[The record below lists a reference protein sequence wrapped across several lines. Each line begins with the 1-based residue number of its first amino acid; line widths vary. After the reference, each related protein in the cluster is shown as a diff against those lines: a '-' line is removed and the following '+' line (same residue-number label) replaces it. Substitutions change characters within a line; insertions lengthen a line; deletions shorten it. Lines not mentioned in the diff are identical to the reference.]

1 MSAYS
6 IYFSPTNSTKE
17 IVNLVANEFGS
28 YQEIDLSKKEDM
40 VDQVF
45 DADDICVIGVPSYG
59 GRVPGIALERM
70 NKFKGNHAK
79 AILVVSYGNR
89 AFEDTLKEL
98 ADDLSKRGFYC
109 FAAIAATAEHS
120 IMHQFATG
128 RPDANDKKELKGFTK
143 KIIDKMNTDTANSE
157 LRLPGNYPYRE
168 YNGVPL
174 KPKAGRSCTG
184 CGVCADACPVGAISI
199 ENPRKTN
206 KDLCI
211 SCMRCVKI
219 CPSHSRK
226 VNSFMVKV
234 ASKKMNAACQEEK
247 ENELFI

>member
-1 MSAYS
+1 MNTDTANSELRLPGNYPYREYNDVPLKPKAGRSCTGCGVCAEACPVGAIS
-6 IYFSPTNSTKE
+6 IENPRKTNK
-17 IVNLVANEFGS
+17 
-28 YQEIDLSKKEDM
+28 DL
-40 VDQVF
+40 
-45 DADDICVIGVPSYG
+45 C
-59 GRVPGIALERM
+59 
-70 NKFKGNHAK
+70 
-79 AILVVSYGNR
+79 
-89 AFEDTLKEL
+89 
-98 ADDLSKRGFYC
+98 
-109 FAAIAATAEHS
+109 
-120 IMHQFATG
+120 
-128 RPDANDKKELKGFTK
+128 
-143 KIIDKMNTDTANSE
+143 IDKMNTDTANSE

-226 VNSFMVKV
+226 VNSCMVKD

-247 ENELFI
+247 

>member
-1 MSAYS
+1 MSVYV
-6 IYFSPTNSTKE
+6 IYFSPTKSTENIVKE
-17 IVNLVANEFGS
+17 IAKSFED
-28 YQEIDLSKKEDM
+28 YIEIDLANRELNSNFIFNKN
-40 VDQVF
+40 
-45 DADDICVIGVPSYG
+45 DICIIGVPSYG
-59 GRVPGIALERM
+59 GRVPSVALERM
-70 NKFKGNHAK
+70 NEFKGNGVS
-79 AILVVSYGNR
+79 AILVASYGNR
-89 AFEDTLKEL
+89 AYEDTLKEL
-98 ADDLSKRGFYC
+98 QEYLTQRNFNCIAGI
-109 FAAIAATAEHS
+109 AAIAEHS

-128 RPDANDKKELKGFTK
+128 RPDAKDKKELKGFTK

-184 CGVCADACPVGAISI
+184 CGVCAGACPVGAISI

>member
-1 MSAYS
+1 MSVYS

-17 IVNLVANEFGS
+17 IANLVANEVGS

-45 DADDICVIGVPSYG
+45 DADDVCVIGIPSYG

-79 AILVVSYGNR
+79 AILVVLYGNR

-98 ADDLSKRGFYC
+98 ADDLS
-109 FAAIAATAEHS
+109 
-120 IMHQFATG
+120 
-128 RPDANDKKELKGFTK
+128 
-143 KIIDKMNTDTANSE
+143 
-157 LRLPGNYPYRE
+157 
-168 YNGVPL
+168 
-174 KPKAGRSCTG
+174 
-184 CGVCADACPVGAISI
+184 
-199 ENPRKTN
+199 
-206 KDLCI
+206 
-211 SCMRCVKI
+211 
-219 CPSHSRK
+219 K

-247 ENELFI
+247 ENELFIQCSI

>member
-1 MSAYS
+1 M
-6 IYFSPTNSTKE
+6 
-17 IVNLVANEFGS
+17 
-28 YQEIDLSKKEDM
+28 
-40 VDQVF
+40 
-45 DADDICVIGVPSYG
+45 
-59 GRVPGIALERM
+59 PGIALERM

-98 ADDLSKRGFYC
+98 ADNLSKRGFYC
-109 FAAIAATAEHS
+109 FAAIAAIAEHS

-184 CGVCADACPVGAISI
+184 CGVCAEACPVGAISI

>member
-1 MSAYS
+1 
-6 IYFSPTNSTKE
+6 
-17 IVNLVANEFGS
+17 
-28 YQEIDLSKKEDM
+28 
-40 VDQVF
+40 
-45 DADDICVIGVPSYG
+45 
-59 GRVPGIALERM
+59 
-70 NKFKGNHAK
+70 
-79 AILVVSYGNR
+79 
-89 AFEDTLKEL
+89 
-98 ADDLSKRGFYC
+98 
-109 FAAIAATAEHS
+109 
-120 IMHQFATG
+120 MHQFATG

-184 CGVCADACPVGAISI
+184 CGVCAEACPVGAISI

-206 KDLCI
+206 KNLCI

>member
-1 MSAYS
+1 MSVYS

-17 IVNLVANEFGS
+17 IVNLVANEVGS

-45 DADDICVIGVPSYG
+45 DADDVCVIGVPSYG

-98 ADDLSKRGFYC
+98 ADDLSK
-109 FAAIAATAEHS
+109 
-120 IMHQFATG
+120 
-128 RPDANDKKELKGFTK
+128 
-143 KIIDKMNTDTANSE
+143 
-157 LRLPGNYPYRE
+157 
-168 YNGVPL
+168 
-174 KPKAGRSCTG
+174 
-184 CGVCADACPVGAISI
+184 
-199 ENPRKTN
+199 
-206 KDLCI
+206 
-211 SCMRCVKI
+211 
-219 CPSHSRK
+219 